1 MQTQQ
6 DLINLIGLKISD
18 EKLIAHFDAVGLK
31 QSKASTPNNSSSGIN
46 DKTNKTI

>member
-6 DLINLIGLKISD
+6 DLIKMIGLKISD

-31 QSKASTPNNSSSGIN
+31 QPKVSTSNNISIDTN
-46 DKTNKTI
+46 DKTNKII